1 MVISGLAYICLIPIS
16 FMHYIKL
23 SQKFDVIKTED
34 DHHEDML

>member
-1 MVISGLAYICLIPIS
+1 MVISILAYLFFIPIS

-23 SQKFDVIKTED
+23 SKKFDVVTSEN